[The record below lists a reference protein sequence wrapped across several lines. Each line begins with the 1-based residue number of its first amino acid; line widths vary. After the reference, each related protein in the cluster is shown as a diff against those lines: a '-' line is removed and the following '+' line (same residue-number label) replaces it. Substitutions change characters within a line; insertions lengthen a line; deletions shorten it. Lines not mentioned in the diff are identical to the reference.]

1 MEETE
6 ITALVQR
13 ISAGDPSLTKLQL
26 NHACL
31 GPAQSSWILN
41 EILPGSNIIE
51 LQLQQNYLGTE
62 GVTALLSA
70 MDNLKQLKAM
80 DLRFNHLN
88 AADIK
93 RIWRK
98 MQQNFT
104 LEDVRIDEDLGD
116 EDEVPFQIVVGVE
129 AAEADGLTWST
140 FSKSNL
146 AQMRTRI
153 LELLAANRRIAE
165 VRPCGT
171 IFCQQILSF
180 QIRSSFRLLPI
191 LTNPFSPFRNH
202 LSLRGWY
209 FHAFI
214 LVVVHPWQG
223 PRAQVEKPIARSC
236 TRDDSPS
243 ASSCPGSSKQS
254 NRLSSFGW
262 YG

>member
-1 MEETE
+1 MEESE

-13 ISAGDPSLTKLQL
+13 ISAGDPTLTKLQL

-31 GPAQSSWILN
+31 GPAQTSWLLN
-41 EILPGSNIIE
+41 EILPSSGIVE
-51 LQLQQNYLGTE
+51 LQLQQNYLGSE

-70 MDNLKQLKAM
+70 MDNLKQLRAM

-116 EDEVPFQIVVGVE
+116 EDEVPFQIVVGAE

-146 AQMRTRI
+146 AQLRTRI

-165 VRPCGT
+165 VRPSAPQTATQTPFPLLFAC
-171 IFCQQILSF
+171 
-180 QIRSSFRLLPI
+180 LLPHNATNSLSNPLFCI
-191 LTNPFSPFRNH
+191 L
-202 LSLRGWY
+202 
-209 FHAFI
+209 
-214 LVVVHPWQG
+214 
-223 PRAQVEKPIARSC
+223 
-236 TRDDSPS
+236 
-243 ASSCPGSSKQS
+243 ASSAMI
-254 NRLSSFGW
+254 LLH
-262 YG
+262 